1 MVEDHVEHF
10 RTHGS
15 SWTDIGAALGV
26 TGQAVQQRFNSPHK
40 RHSPETMTDELR
52 RAMAHVEQAAVQ
64 HRDNH
69 TGTEHLLW
77 GLTAEDNS
85 ATRLVHAAGVPPEAV
100 HRSAGNRLSMG
111 GSQAAE
117 RVAWTPCS
125 RKAIAIARTRS
136 EPQRLRP
143 HRLRRPADRSC
154 PARPRSGRRRPDR
167 GRVRPGRPRHHT
179 HGHPFITARLTR
191 THRTD
196 SRGPSTSR
204 SAAPHMLELPT
215 PLKAMSHMASWR

>member
-15 SWTDIGAALGV
+15 SWTDIGAARGV

-40 RHSPETMTDELR
+40 RHSPETMTDDLR

-77 GLTAEDNS
+77 GLTTEDNS
-85 ATRLVHAAGVPPEAV
+85 ATRLGHAAGVPPEAV
-100 HRSAGNRLSMG
+100 HRSVGNRLSTG

-117 RVAWTPCS
+117 RVAWTPRS

-136 EPQRLRP
+136 E
-143 HRLRRPADRSC
+143 HNGSDRIDC
-154 PARPRSGRRRPDR
+154 DDLLIGL
-167 GRVRPGRPRHHT
+167 
-179 HGHPFITARLTR
+179 ARLGRGVAADVLTEAGFGPAALDTTLTDTR
-191 THRTD
+191 SSLH
-196 SRGPSTSR
+196 
-204 SAAPHMLELPT
+204 E
-215 PLKAMSHMASWR
+215 